1 MVDNKYKEFIEK
13 CHPELKEEAEK
24 YVKNAYLSDW
34 ATKAAKREAKERCEA
49 RDKQEVRKRVP
60 WYKFPF
66 SYKERFGDTYEAT
79 DTSNV
84 SFVDAFKKF
93 TEHCWGRRF
102 SLVIDRES
110 GPRSQLY
117 FNGMLS
123 VLHIDEDTFMERY
136 MEFLYDK
143 DSIDYIKDMVD
154 DDNVETDDMCWDGSL
169 FAYKKSEMAD
179 FMKKEIKKMT
189 FSW

>member
-1 MVDNKYKEFIEK
+1 MPDNKYKEFIEK

-34 ATKAAKREAKERCEA
+34 ATKAAQREEKERREA
-49 RDKQEVRKRVP
+49 RDKQEVRNRVP

-84 SFVDAFKKF
+84 SFVDAFEKF
-93 TEHCWGRRF
+93 TEYNWKEKFRPVPD
-102 SLVIDRES
+102 LTQA
-110 GPRSQLY
+110 PRSVWGFEFMLAQL
-117 FNGMLS
+117 
-123 VLHIDEDTFMERY
+123 HTDEDTFMERY

-154 DDNVETDDMCWDGSL
+154 GDNVETDDMCWDGSL
-169 FAYKKSEMAD
+169 FAYKKSEMSD
-179 FMKKEIKKMT
+179 FMKSEIKKMN

>member
-1 MVDNKYKEFIEK
+1 MVDKYKEFIEK
-13 CHPELKEEAEK
+13 CHPELMEEAEK

-34 ATKAAKREAKERCEA
+34 ATKAAKREATERREE

-60 WYKFPF
+60 WYQFPF
-66 SYKERFGDTYEAT
+66 SYKEPFGGTYEET
-79 DTSNV
+79 ETSNV
-84 SFVDAFKKF
+84 SFRDAFEKF

-102 SLVIDRES
+102 SLVIDREY

-123 VLHIDEDTFMERY
+123 VLHIDEDSFMERY

-143 DSIDYIKDMVD
+143 DSIDYIKDT
-154 DDNVETDDMCWDGSL
+154 VEGDVNTDDMCWDGSL
-169 FAYKKSEMAD
+169 LAYKKDDMAD
-179 FMKKEIKKMT
+179 FMKSEIKKMN

>member
-13 CHPELKEEAEK
+13 CHPELKEDAEK
-24 YVKNAYLSDW
+24 YVKNAYR
-34 ATKAAKREAKERCEA
+34 ATKAAQREAKKRREE

-66 SYKERFGDTYEAT
+66 SYKERFGYTYEAT

-84 SFVDAFKKF
+84 SFCDAFEKF
-93 TEHCWGRRF
+93 TEYNWKKKFRPVPD
-102 SLVIDRES
+102 LTQA
-110 GPRSQLY
+110 PRSVRGFEFMLAQL
-117 FNGMLS
+117 
-123 VLHIDEDTFMERY
+123 HTDEATFMERY

-143 DSIDYIKDMVD
+143 DSIDYIKDK
-154 DDNVETDDMCWDGSL
+154 VEGDVNTDDMCWDGSL
-169 FAYKKSEMAD
+169 LAYKKDDMAD
-179 FMKKEIKKMT
+179 FMKSEIKKMN

>member
-1 MVDNKYKEFIEK
+1 MPDNKYKEFIEK

-34 ATKAAKREAKERCEA
+34 ATKAAQREEKKRREA
-49 RDKQEVRKRVP
+49 RDKQEVRNRVP

-66 SYKERFGDTYEAT
+66 SYKDRFCDTYEET
-79 DTSNV
+79 ETSNV
-84 SFVDAFKKF
+84 SFVDAFAKF

-110 GPRSQLY
+110 GPRSQVY
-117 FNGMLS
+117 FEGMLD
-123 VLHIDEDTFMERY
+123 VLQIDEDTFMERY
-136 MEFLYDK
+136 MKFLYDK
-143 DSIDYIKDMVD
+143 DSIDYIKDT
-154 DDNVETDDMCWDGSL
+154 VEGDVKTDDMCWDGSL